1 MKDLNS
7 VDSVSKSQHLDKFD
21 IREYLLKLI
30 KAWPI
35 GVLSI
40 VICVGLA
47 IAYLLYATPQF
58 HITSKIL
65 IQDDNKTGGQAGA
78 AMMDLTSILG
88 GKSSVDNEVE
98 VLNTRYLMDRLV
110 RDKQLNIT
118 WFEKEGIKKRELN
131 VDPYQ
136 VRVYSLSD
144 TIVGT
149 YFTFTL
155 LDVESFKLEYEDPIT
170 EEEKELS
177 LKFNKPF
184 DLPGFGRFS
193 IDGIGKPDSKANI
206 SNGLGLIITSID
218 SRVEAL
224 RAALTINT
232 TNKLASTIDVQFD
245 YPVPSKGERI
255 LNGYIDEYIQQ
266 DIRDKSRIA
275 DSTIKFIDER
285 ILLVNQELNGIEGN
299 IQTFMQGR
307 GLANISEQAKLL
319 LESNTDY
326 IKQLSEIEN
335 KIQVMNAVE
344 ELLNEPGN
352 KRLVAGSVL
361 ADDQTFNS
369 LLSSYNNLNLERE
382 RLLLS
387 YTPDNPFVTNMDQRI
402 TSVKENILTYI
413 RSTRSNLE
421 VSKRELERNTGKI
434 RGNIRDVPAQE
445 RQFLDLSRQQQLKQ
459 ELYLYLLQKRE
470 ETAVAN
476 TSNIAGIR
484 VIDPPKA
491 EYKPFS
497 PKKPIIA
504 LGAFLF
510 ALIIPVCY
518 VYGLDL
524 LNTKVQNRK
533 DVEKRTQLPIIGE
546 FTHNPTEADL
556 IEFKSSRS
564 ALAEQFRAL
573 RTNLQ
578 FMLPRP
584 TDKVI
589 LVTSGMPGEGKSF
602 TSLNLANVYA
612 YSGKKVLL
620 LEFDLRKPKLS
631 KTYTGLSNVGI
642 SNYIVDQSLSL
653 NDMINPVGDTGNLY
667 FGACGPIP
675 PNPAELIMSERVAQM
690 MQEARERFD
699 VIIIDAPPLGAVTD
713 GQLLSTYADV
723 TLHLVRA
730 NYTPHELVGLPED
743 MRREEKIKNMAIIL
757 NDVSENAG
765 GYYGYN
771 YGYYHAEEAKKR
783 WWRFGRK

>member
-1 MKDLNS
+1 MKDRSES
-7 VDSVSKSQHLDKFD
+7 VFLSDQQPEAFNIK
-21 IREYLLKLI
+21 EYIQKLLR
-30 KAWPI
+30 AWPI
-35 GVLSI
+35 GVL
-40 VICVGLA
+40 GLA
-47 IAYLLYATPQF
+47 FSFCLAIIYLLYVVPQY
-58 HITSKIL
+58 HINAKIL
-65 IQDDNKTGGQAGA
+65 IQDDKKTGGQAGA
-78 AMMDLTSILG
+78 TMMDLTSLLG

-110 RDKQLNIT
+110 RDKQLNFT
-118 WFEKEGIKKRELN
+118 WYQSEGIKTRELDK
-131 VDPYQ
+131 DPFWIE
-136 VRVYSLSD
+136 VYELSD
-144 TIVGT
+144 SIRGT
-149 YFTFTL
+149 TF
-155 LDVESFKLEYEDPIT
+155 DFVIQDERSFELKYEDPID
-170 EEEKELS
+170 EIDKEVT
-177 LKFNKPF
+177 LKFDTPF
-184 DLPGFGRFS
+184 DLPHFGRLS
-193 IDGIGKPDSKANI
+193 INRIGKLDNASLNADLSLN
-206 SNGLGLIITSID
+206 ITSVD
-218 SRVEAL
+218 AKVEAMKG
-224 RAALTINT
+224 ALSVST
-232 TNKLASTIDVQFD
+232 TNKLASIIDVQLD
-245 YPVPSKGERI
+245 YPLPAKGERI
-255 LNGYIDEYIQQ
+255 LKGFIDEYIQQ

-344 ELLNEPGN
+344 RLLNEPGN
-352 KRLVAGSVL
+352 QRLVSGSIL
-361 ADDQTFNS
+361 ADDQTFMS
-369 LLSSYNNLNLERE
+369 LLSSYNSLNLERE

-387 YTPDNPFVTNMDQRI
+387 YTPDNPFVTNIDQRI
-402 TSVKENILTYI
+402 NSVKENILKYI
-413 RSTRSNLE
+413 QSTRNNLQ
-421 VSKRELERNTGKI
+421 VSKQEIERNTGKI

-491 EYKPFS
+491 EYLPFS
-497 PKKPIIA
+497 PKKRMILA
-504 LGAFLF
+504 AAFLF
-510 ALIIPVCY
+510 ALAIPVAY
-518 VYGLDL
+518 VYAQDL

-533 DVEKRTQLPIIGE
+533 DVEKRTKLPIIGE
-546 FTHNPTEADL
+546 FTHNPTAVDL

-578 FMLPRP
+578 FMLPKP

-612 YSGKKVLL
+612 YSGKEVLL

-631 KTYTGLSNVGI
+631 KTYTGLSSVGI

-653 NDMINPVGDTGNLY
+653 DDMINTVGDTGNLY

-675 PNPAELIMSERVAQM
+675 PNPAELIMSERVEQM
-690 MQEARERFD
+690 IQEARERFD
-699 VIIIDAPPLGAVTD
+699 IIIIDAPPLGAVTD

-730 NYTPHELVGLPED
+730 NYTPHELIGLPED
-743 MRREEKIKNMAIIL
+743 MRREAKIKNMAIIL

-771 YGYYHAEEAKKR
+771 YGYYHAEETKGR
-783 WWRFGRK
+783 WWKFRKN